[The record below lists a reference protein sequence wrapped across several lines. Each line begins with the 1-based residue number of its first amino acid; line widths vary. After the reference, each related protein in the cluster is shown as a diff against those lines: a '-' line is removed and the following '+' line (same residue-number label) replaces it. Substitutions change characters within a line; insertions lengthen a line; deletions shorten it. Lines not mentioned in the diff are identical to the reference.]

1 MNTSIP
7 SASSANSRPFS
18 KEEQVTPLRNIWG
31 QMFWDPRLSLSINEL
46 GQSQSQQSSK
56 LGQELDA
63 MMDKFFAIDIANGE
77 LDTHQLTT
85 VFVEESDDGDDDI
98 GSMAPVFLNGHDDD
112 DDDDDDFYYDDDN
125 KDDEIS
131 HNQLV
136 IEPLNQSTPL
146 IVDQDT
152 LRSNSSACTNN
163 ILVTVV
169 DDKNTSMT
177 CTDESVPPFHA
188 EKGDSTHTTDILL
201 TPQASKSSRPINS
214 MCEDPTL
221 VRPTGLHL
229 PRYGWFRRFLFGK
242 TTRGV
247 VS

>member
-1 MNTSIP
+1 MNASIP

-18 KEEQVTPLRNIWG
+18 KDEQVTPLRNIWG
-31 QMFWDPRLSLSINEL
+31 QMFWDPRLSLSTNEL

-85 VFVEESDDGDDDI
+85 AYVEESDDGDDID
-98 GSMAPVFLNGHDDD
+98 SMAPVFLNGHDDD
-112 DDDDDDFYYDDDN
+112 DDDDYYYDDDN
-125 KDDEIS
+125 KDDEIF
-131 HNQLV
+131 HNQFV
-136 IEPLNQSTPL
+136 IEPSNQNMPL
-146 IVDQDT
+146 IVEQDT
-152 LRSNSSACTNN
+152 LRSNSNACTNN

-177 CTDESVPPFHA
+177 CTDESVPHFHA
-188 EKGDSTHTTDILL
+188 ERGDSTHTTDIVL
-201 TPQASKSSRPINS
+201 TPQASRSSRPINS
-214 MCEDPTL
+214 MCDDTTL
-221 VRPTGLHL
+221 VRPTGVHL

-242 TTRGV
+242 TTGGV

>member
-1 MNTSIP
+1 MNASFP
-7 SASSANSRPFS
+7 SASLANSHPFS
-18 KEEQVTPLRNIWG
+18 KEEQVTPLRNIWE

-46 GQSQSQQSSK
+46 KLLQNQQSSK
-56 LGQELDA
+56 RGQDLDA
-63 MMDKFFAIDIANGE
+63 MMDKFFAIDIANGK

-85 VFVEESDDGDDDI
+85 AYVEDINDGDDF
-98 GSMAPVFLNGHDDD
+98 GSMAHLFLNSNNDN
-112 DDDDDDFYYDDDN
+112 N
-125 KDDEIS
+125 KDDNDDEIL
-131 HNQLV
+131 HHQLV
-136 IEPLNQSTPL
+136 IKPSNQIMPL

-152 LRSNSSACTNN
+152 LHLNSSACTDN

-177 CTDESVPPFHA
+177 CTDKSVPHFHT
-188 EKGDSTHTTDILL
+188 ERGDSTHTTDIVL

-221 VRPTGLHL
+221 VRPKGVHL
-229 PRYGWFRRFLFGK
+229 PCYGWFCHFLFGK